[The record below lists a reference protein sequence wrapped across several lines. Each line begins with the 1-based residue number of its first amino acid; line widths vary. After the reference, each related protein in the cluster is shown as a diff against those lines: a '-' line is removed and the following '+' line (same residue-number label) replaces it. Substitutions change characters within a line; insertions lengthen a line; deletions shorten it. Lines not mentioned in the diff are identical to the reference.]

1 MKNKIILVI
10 TVSLILIFGGCK
22 KEEEKIV
29 LPTFSEY
36 LSSKSNLSIFSAVID
51 RANLG
56 NFKNG
61 NGPFTWFAPSN
72 DALTSIGLTL
82 DSVNRMPPGLASYF
96 INYHLLNSRFPST
109 EMVAQNS
116 FPKATAQGSS
126 VFIGSNG
133 GNFFANGSKI
143 ISLDG
148 ATSNGMVHTIDR
160 VNTPPQLIGTVQNIL
175 SSTGQ
180 HTIFIAALNRATR
193 WTPLATTSVFTIF
206 APTDVAMTNAGL
218 TAAII
223 AGLPAGVNTRVDSIV
238 RYHYFNSIRLFS
250 NDLGT
255 KETPQTALGAGRS
268 ITSLENG
275 LKIKGKNNNTSF
287 LFLKN
292 DILGTNGVVHII
304 DGVLK
309 Y

>member
-1 MKNKIILVI
+1 MKNKIILFTSI
-10 TVSLILIFGGCK
+10 SLILVFGGCK
-22 KEEEKIV
+22 KEEKTID

-36 LSSKSNLSIFSAVID
+36 LSSKSNLSIFSSAID
-51 RANLG
+51 RAGLD

-72 DALTSIGLTL
+72 DALTSIGITL
-82 DSVNRMPPGLASYF
+82 DSVSRMTPGLASYF
-96 INYHLLNSRFPST
+96 INYHLINSRFPT
-109 EMVAQNS
+109 KEMVAQNS
-116 FPKATAQGSS
+116 FPKTTQQGSS
-126 VFIGSNG
+126 LYIGSNG

-143 ISLDG
+143 TTVDG
-148 ATSNGMVHTIDR
+148 ATANGLVHIIDR
-160 VNTPPQLIGTVQNIL
+160 VNIPPQLIGTVQNIL
-175 SSTGQ
+175 ASTGQ
-180 HTIFIAALNRATR
+180 HTLFIAALNKATR
-193 WTPLATTSVFTIF
+193 WAPLATTSVFTIF

-218 TAAII
+218 SAGVI
-223 AGLPAGVNTRVDSIV
+223 ASLPAGVNTRIDSIV
-238 RYHYFNSIRLFS
+238 RYHFFNSVRLFS

-268 ITSLENG
+268 VTSLENG
-275 LKIKGKNNNTSF
+275 LKIKGKNNSTPT
-287 LFLKN
+287 LFIKN